1 MARGV
6 WAGVGR
12 VLVVVVV
19 VAGVAVAVVMERE
32 EVVERVG

>member
-19 VAGVAVAVVMERE
+19 VVAGVAVAVVME